1 MKKYDKI
8 KDNPVKFQRLT
19 GFTTEEFLA
28 LLPIFTKHFLAIV
41 STKTLDGQE
50 RKKRRYVTYKNSRLS
65 NMKDKLLF
73 ILIYLRH
80 AWTQDAHG
88 MFFDMS
94 QPETNKWI
102 HLLSP
107 ILEQALD
114 ELGELPSRE
123 ATPETFEK
131 KTDVES
137 GTPAPEHY
145 FQDCTERQI
154 PRPTDQQAQK
164 DYYSGKKKQHTV
176 KNNLFINAACKI
188 LVLSPTCKGSMHDK
202 RIADETV
209 SFLPS
214 GSYLYQD
221 SGFLGFNPPETTV
234 VQPKKKPKGGELTA
248 AEKARNREIS
258 SIRIRIEHVIS
269 SVKRYRIVKDKLR
282 HWKKGFSDLVMK
294 ICCGLH
300 NFRLNFRPWCYDKHF
315 D

>member
-1 MKKYDKI
+1 MNKYDEI
-8 KDNPVKFQRLT
+8 KDNPVKFQKLT
-19 GFTTEEFLA
+19 GSTIEEFLA
-28 LLPIFTKHFLAIV
+28 LLPIFTTHFYAFV
-41 STKTLDGQE
+41 STKTLNGQA
-50 RKKRRYVTYKNSRLS
+50 RKKRRYTTYKNSRLS
-65 NMKDKLLF
+65 SNEDKLLF
-73 ILIYLRH
+73 ILIYLRK
-80 AWTQDAHG
+80 AWTQDVLG

-94 QPETNKWI
+94 QPEANKWI

-107 ILEQALD
+107 ILHQALD

-123 ATPETFEK
+123 ASPATFEK
-131 KTDVES
+131 ETDVES
-137 GTPAPEHY
+137 GTTATQHY

-154 PRPTDQQAQK
+154 QRPTDHQAQK

-176 KNNLFINAACKI
+176 KNNLLTNAACKI

-209 SFLPS
+209 SFLPR

-221 SGFLGFNPPETTV
+221 SGFLGFNPDDITI

-282 HWKKGFSDLVMK
+282 NWKKGFSDLAME

>member
-1 MKKYDKI
+1 M
-8 KDNPVKFQRLT
+8 VKN
-19 GFTTEEFLA
+19 E
-28 LLPIFTKHFLAIV
+28 
-41 STKTLDGQE
+41 
-50 RKKRRYVTYKNSRLS
+50 KKRRYTTYKNSRLS
-65 NMKDKLLF
+65 NMADKLLF

-107 ILEQALD
+107 ILDQALD

-123 ATPETFEK
+123 ATPDTFEK
-131 KTDVES
+131 ETTVES
-137 GTPAPEHY
+137 DTPAPEHF
-145 FQDCTERQI
+145 FQDCTERPIQ
-154 PRPTDQQAQK
+154 RPKDQQAQK

-176 KNNLFINAACKI
+176 KNNLLINAACEI
-188 LVLSPTCKGSMHDK
+188 LVLSPTYKGSRHDK
-202 RIADETV
+202 RLADETV

-221 SGFLGFNPPETTV
+221 SGFLGFNPAGITV

-258 SIRIRIEHVIS
+258 SIRIRVEHVMS
-269 SVKRYRIVKDKLR
+269 GVKRYRIVKDKLR
-282 HWKKGFSDLVMK
+282 NWKQGFSDLVMK

>member
-1 MKKYDKI
+1 MTKYDEI
-8 KDNPVKFQRLT
+8 KDNPDMFQKLT
-19 GFTTEEFLA
+19 GFTIEEFLA
-28 LLPIFTKHFLAIV
+28 LLPIFTTHFLAFV
-41 STKTLDGQE
+41 STKTLTGQE
-50 RKKRRYVTYKNSRLS
+50 RKKRSYATYKNSRLPS
-65 NMKDKLLF
+65 MEDKLLF
-73 ILIYLRH
+73 ILVYLRH

-88 MFFDMS
+88 VFFGMS
-94 QPETNKWI
+94 QPETHKWI

-107 ILEQALD
+107 ILPQVLD
-114 ELGELPSRE
+114 ELGEMPSRE

-131 KTDVES
+131 ETDVES
-137 GTPAPEHY
+137 GTAAPEHL
-145 FQDCTERQI
+145 FQDCTERPRQ
-154 PRPTDQQAQK
+154 RPTDQQAQK

-176 KNNLFINAACKI
+176 KNNLLINAACKI
-188 LVLSPTCKGSMHDK
+188 LVLSPTYKGSTHDK

-221 SGFLGFNPPETTV
+221 AGFLGFNPTGVIV

-248 AEKARNREIS
+248 AEKASNREIA
-258 SIRIRIEHVIS
+258 SIRIRVEHVIS
-269 SVKRYRIVKDKLR
+269 SVKRYRIVRDKLR
-282 HWKKGFSDLVMK
+282 NWKQGFSDLVMK